1 MKISRVFFLAF
12 LLLSPYLIAE
22 EEVEIE
28 SNMKL
33 TVVPTELSGTLS
45 PFTLLMNEKKILE
58 KPFAVSKFI
67 FNGVT
72 NTPSKDT
79 PNTFFETSSDNVLNI
94 TLVFTDGRTENL
106 EPIELP
112 TLDSLQLF
120 APSRLVMYMN
130 GKVQEIYIDKNKIST
145 TGQATTIPN
154 SPYWFGFNHIV
165 RLEGPA
171 DKPDRIYNM
180 KLFKKEEFVAFKEQG
195 ELKPGEP
202 LKNLNTPEKPK
213 EITPLRFRLRFEAG
227 MSSKNVITDP
237 PFATNALT
245 SFTGGLYAEF
255 PLSHYFSI
263 LFGGAYVQKGASI
276 PVLKNKFTYLELATF
291 FQAKVD
297 DWKIKPIVQVGADF
311 GILLSAFREF
321 SSGTITNIFNVTESI
336 DYGVL
341 AGAGFEA
348 PISKSFSFYALMRY
362 EWGIYDIDP
371 DPATVSKNTGFRIL
385 GGVAWAL

>member
-1 MKISRVFFLAF
+1 
-12 LLLSPYLIAE
+12 
-22 EEVEIE
+22 
-28 SNMKL
+28 L
-33 TVVPTELSGTLS
+33 T
-45 PFTLLMNEKKILE
+45 
-58 KPFAVSKFI
+58 
-67 FNGVT
+67 
-72 NTPSKDT
+72 
-79 PNTFFETSSDNVLNI
+79 
-94 TLVFTDGRTENL
+94 
-106 EPIELP
+106 LP
-112 TLDSLQLF
+112 L
-120 APSRLVMYMN
+120 
-130 GKVQEIYIDKNKIST
+130 
-145 TGQATTIPN
+145 
-154 SPYWFGFNHIV
+154 
-165 RLEGPA
+165 
-171 DKPDRIYNM
+171 
-180 KLFKKEEFVAFKEQG
+180 
-195 ELKPGEP
+195 
-202 LKNLNTPEKPK
+202 
-213 EITPLRFRLRFEAG
+213 
-227 MSSKNVITDP
+227 
-237 PFATNALT
+237 ATNALT